1 MNEMRKKE
9 NKQNILNLWFYKDSC
24 LVVTKIDN
32 NLKEKGFSK
41 NLALTQANLQYTV

>member
-1 MNEMRKKE
+1 MTLQRFM
-9 NKQNILNLWFYKDSC
+9 LSSYKD
-24 LVVTKIDN
+24 IN